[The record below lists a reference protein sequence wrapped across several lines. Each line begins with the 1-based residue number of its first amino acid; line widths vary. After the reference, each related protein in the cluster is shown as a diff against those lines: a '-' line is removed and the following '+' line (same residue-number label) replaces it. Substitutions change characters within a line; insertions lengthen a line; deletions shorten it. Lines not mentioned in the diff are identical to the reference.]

1 VKIYGNNQNKIK
13 KILQKEK
20 DLKNKIHRKEEKKI
34 EKIGFVIFAII
45 ITVVVMMHRYDL
57 LFG

>member
-1 VKIYGNNQNKIK
+1 MKIYGKNKNKIK
-13 KILQKEK
+13 KIMQKEK
-20 DLKNKIHRKEEKKI
+20 DLEDKIYRKEEKKI

>member
-1 VKIYGNNQNKIK
+1 MKIYGNNQNKIK
-13 KILQKEK
+13 KIMQKEK
-20 DLKNKIHRKEEKKI
+20 DLEDKIYRKEEKKI

>member
-1 VKIYGNNQNKIK
+1 MKIQGNNKNKIK
-13 KILQKEK
+13 KIIQKEK
-20 DLKNKIHRKEEKKI
+20 DLEDKIYRKEEKKI